1 MARKNKADGDYSYHR
16 TAVVRG
22 REDQGRF
29 AVIER
34 NRDHTRVVMQ
44 ASETARHRARG
55 YSFQLSDVLDLKPTE
70 VVPTGQ
76 RGTITLPSEFR
87 RDLGIEEGTPL
98 EIIRE
103 DDGRLSI
110 RPLTPISTPGSGDPT
125 C

>member
-1 MARKNKADGDYSYHR
+1 MARKSKAAGNYSYNR
-16 TAVVRG
+16 TALIRG

-29 AVIER
+29 AVIEEKR
-34 NRDHTRVVMQ
+34 NQTRVVFRLQ
-44 ASETARHRARG
+44 DGSAPGEGILVPT
-55 YSFQLSDVLDLKPTE
+55 SDVLDLKPTE

-110 RPLTPISTPGSGDPT
+110 RVLTPISTPGPADPT